1 MKLPQN
7 LIEKLKEPLPKEA
20 VSPHPTKPYLS
31 TIKVIFVVER
41 LNEVFGLGGWKVKN
55 EIIEKADVQTKN
67 GIKQMVVAKSF
78 LTIPEYEIEI
88 ESYGGNDNEDLGDAY
103 KGACTDALSKIG
115 SYLYI
120 GMDVYKG
127 LADKAKNTPVY
138 RSNSPA
144 NAPQAP
150 NASLTTPKTLEAQKK
165 RIVTLLGELNMIDP
179 LNYTK
184 EDVELAV
191 KQKTDEKLLPANY
204 QEIINKLSI
213 LNQG

>member
-7 LIEKLKEPLPKEA
+7 LIEKLKEPLPKE
-20 VSPHPTKPYLS
+20 SIQQHPTKPYLS
-31 TIKVIFVVER
+31 TIKVIYIVER
-41 LNEVFGLGGWKVKN
+41 LNDVFGLGGWKVKN
-55 EIIEKADVQTKN
+55 EIIEKVD
-67 GIKQMVVAKSF
+67 GMVVVKAV

-88 ESYGGNDNEDLGDAY
+88 ESFGGNDNKDLGDAY
-103 KGACTDALSKIG
+103 KGSCTDALSKIG
-115 SYLYI
+115 SYLYV

-127 LADKAKNTPVY
+127 LADKSKNTPVY

-144 NAPQAP
+144 NAP

-165 RIVTLLGELNMIDP
+165 RIVTLLEELNMIDP